1 MTVALR
7 KTINI
12 ELTPALYAQLK
23 KLADDKSISSMR
35 SFCAEEKTK
44 KIIAF
49 EKLQKENLMKQAAN
63 DPGFRERC
71 EEVSKDFAAIDYPG
85 GNYEW

>member
-12 ELTPALYAQLK
+12 DLTPALYAQLK
-23 KLADDKSISSMR
+23 KLADDKRIPSMR
-35 SFCAEEKTK
+35 SFCTEAISER
-44 KIIAF
+44 IIAF

-63 DPGFRERC
+63 DPAFKERC
-71 EEVSKDFAAIDYPG
+71 EEVCRDFAAIDYPG
-85 GNYEW
+85 GNSEW